1 MSSDRVT
8 HLLTLAANIGV
19 IFSIGFLVLEM
30 QQTSAIATAEVRL
43 EYSAGWRTVDEARQ
57 DESFSELITKSI
69 EIPEELS
76 LEEFI
81 RLDAYYTGIIDQMLT
96 AQTFRT
102 AGLVDG
108 PFVDVAENIGA
119 IYFSNE
125 FARSWWGQVRT
136 DWSAAGDTDFMK
148 IVDEAILAG
157 EPGRARR
164 AYESIKAEVAP
175 HVKSPKI

>member
-1 MSSDRVT
+1 
-8 HLLTLAANIGV
+8 
-19 IFSIGFLVLEM
+19 M

-69 EIPEELS
+69 EVPEELS

-81 RLDAYYTGIIDQMLT
+81 RLDAYYTGVIDQMLT

-108 PFVDVAENIGA
+108 PFVEVAENIGA

-125 FARSWWGQVRT
+125 FARSWWGQVRS
-136 DWSAAGDTDFMK
+136 DWSATGDTDFMK

-164 AYESIKAEVAP
+164 VYESIKAEVAP
-175 HVKSPKI
+175 QLKNPKI